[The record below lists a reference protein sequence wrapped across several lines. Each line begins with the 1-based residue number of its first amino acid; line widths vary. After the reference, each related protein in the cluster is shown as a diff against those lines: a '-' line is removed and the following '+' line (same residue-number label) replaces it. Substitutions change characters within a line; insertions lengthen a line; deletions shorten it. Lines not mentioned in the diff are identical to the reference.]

1 MIEYAYKQICE
12 ECFILV
18 DSLCDNCSGVGYTE
32 STSADLPDNAY
43 DIEAAT
49 TIIANL
55 EPCTDEIEYDDFQ
68 SDIVEEFTKHK
79 FKKVYVEGKDLTW
92 RNLTGTQ
99 KFILD
104 DPMDIVWKLVPTN
117 ADFTYRIEK
126 ITNNHYK
133 VESSNHDGKEYFE
146 IKIRKVS

>member
-1 MIEYAYKQICE
+1 MK
-12 ECFILV
+12 LK
-18 DSLCDNCSGVGYTE
+18 LNK
-32 STSADLPDNAY
+32 
-43 DIEAAT
+43 
-49 TIIANL
+49 IIANL
-55 EPCTDEIEYDDFQ
+55 EAYTDEIEYDDFQ

-79 FKKVYVEGKDLTW
+79 YKKVYVEGKNLTW
-92 RNLTGTQ
+92 RNLIGTQ

-104 DPMDIVWKLVPTN
+104 HPMDIVWKLAPTN

-146 IKIRKVS
+146 IKIRKVSK

>member
-1 MIEYAYKQICE
+1 MK
-12 ECFILV
+12 
-18 DSLCDNCSGVGYTE
+18 N
-32 STSADLPDNAY
+32 
-43 DIEAAT
+43 
-49 TIIANL
+49 IIANL
-55 EPCTDEIEYDDFQ
+55 EPYTDEIEYYDFQ
-68 SDIVEEFTKHK
+68 SDITDEFTKHK

-117 ADFTYRIEK
+117 TDFTYRIEK